1 MTKNDLHVVVEPFE
15 VQNNIIEA
23 TIGTETYS
31 TELTTGTCQKQH
43 EGIKQI
49 LISHTDLPIVVEPA
63 KEQNKRGLPMM
74 AECRSQN
81 IKYITLSGGRGEGR
95 GSLIMCHTLPDGGG
109 GLG

>member
-23 TIGTETYS
+23 TIETETYS

-49 LISHTDLPIVVEPA
+49 LI
-63 KEQNKRGLPMM
+63 
-74 AECRSQN
+74 
-81 IKYITLSGGRGEGR
+81 
-95 GSLIMCHTLPDGGG
+95 LIYPLW
-109 GLG
+109 